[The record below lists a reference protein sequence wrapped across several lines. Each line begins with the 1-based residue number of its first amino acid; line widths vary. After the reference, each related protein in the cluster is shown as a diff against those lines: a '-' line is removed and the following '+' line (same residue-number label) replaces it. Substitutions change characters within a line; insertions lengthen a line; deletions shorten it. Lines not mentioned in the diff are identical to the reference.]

1 MNKYPV
7 WWDSTIT
14 VFNKYVDPA
23 TRLITWYKTVLT
35 NCFWKYTGNKV
46 TVGETTIESDS
57 TICRVPINKNFREK
71 HLWDNLQ
78 TIQRQS
84 TFTFGVGDIIVRGNV
99 DDTVDEYTSGKRS
112 SDLLTKYKQMQG
124 CMVIEK
130 CSISVGQGRGNEH
143 YYVKGV

>member
-35 NCFWKYTGNKV
+35 DCFWKYTGNKV
-46 TVGETTIESDS
+46 TVGDTTIESDS

-71 HLWDNLQ
+71 YLWDNLQ

-130 CSISVGQGRGNEH
+130 CSINVGQGRGNEH